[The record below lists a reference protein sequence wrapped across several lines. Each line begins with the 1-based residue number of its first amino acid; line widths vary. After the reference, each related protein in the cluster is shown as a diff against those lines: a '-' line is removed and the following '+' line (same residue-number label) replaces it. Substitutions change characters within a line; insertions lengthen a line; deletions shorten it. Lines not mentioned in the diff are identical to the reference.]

1 MTQNYNNVEVGF
13 GDHSLP
19 ESLIFEQICSM
30 ALGPGASVIEKH
42 LTLSEIMKMEDFEAA
57 VNPDRFA
64 LFVINL
70 RTLDKAL
77 TSNLTD
83 FNVLSEE
90 RRSIGS
96 SSEDRLWHL
105 EASVLAIRFN

>member
-1 MTQNYNNVEVGF
+1 
-13 GDHSLP
+13 
-19 ESLIFEQICSM
+19 
-30 ALGPGASVIEKH
+30 
-42 LTLSEIMKMEDFEAA
+42 MEDFEAA

-83 FNVLSEE
+83 FNVLSEGE
-90 RRSIGS
+90 AKYRKFVRRQVVSRSLSAGDKIQLK
-96 SSEDRLWHL
+96 DLVVAYRL
-105 EASVLAIRFN
+105 N

>member
-1 MTQNYNNVEVGF
+1 
-13 GDHSLP
+13 
-19 ESLIFEQICSM
+19 
-30 ALGPGASVIEKH
+30 
-42 LTLSEIMKMEDFEAA
+42 MEDFEAA

-83 FNVLSEE
+83 FNVLSEGE
-90 RRSIGS
+90 AKYRKFVRRQVVASRSLSAGDKIQLKDLVMKRTGLTDGFDSANDIIG
-96 SSEDRLWHL
+96 L
-105 EASVLAIRFN
+105 ELKSDIRANEHIKRSVVNAKRKKT